1 MTEKSIAIVGAGAFG
16 GWTAWNLQ
24 QRGAKVTLFDA
35 WGPGHSRASS
45 GGETRLIRG
54 NYGQDRIYVEW
65 VVRALGLWKEFD
77 QRWDIPLYHKTGL
90 LWMFVGEDD
99 YAKLSIPVIEEFGLK
114 VDQLSNGDAKER
126 YPQVNFDD
134 VQSIYIEQEAGYLK
148 AREACRVV
156 CQKFQE
162 AGGTYQQL
170 AVKPGFN
177 DRGEIEHLNLSNGE
191 KLVADE
197 YVFACGPW
205 LPELFPDV
213 IGSGISISRQEVYYF
228 GTPAGVESFDA
239 GKFPAWLNFDEP
251 LHYGVPA
258 VDRRGFKICNDSR
271 GESMHPTHDSRVPSG
286 EGIEKA
292 RQFLGQPVPS
302 TERCPVGRITSLPIQ
317 QQSRWAFGDRP
328 TSPLSKSMDHWWRIG
343 TQLQIGASS
352 GGACSIVRTWS
363 NKSTFDVFPR
373 TLSRHFPARI
383 STFHKLVGCRN
394 VKTACYCVAPQVI
407 WSQADSKSSS
417 KVKVVN
423 MIRSL
428 IALLLISST
437 TLIAHAEEGKHLF
450 ILSGQSNM
458 AGLKPEESFIPTVEK
473 KFGKE
478 NVIVIKDAQGRPTHS
493 SLVQKLETS
502 RRGPA
507 GSER

>member
-1 MTEKSIAIVGAGAFG
+1 
-16 GWTAWNLQ
+16 
-24 QRGAKVTLFDA
+24 
-35 WGPGHSRASS
+35 
-45 GGETRLIRG
+45 
-54 NYGQDRIYVEW
+54 VEW

-292 RQFLGQPVPS
+292 RQFLGHRFPQLKDAPLV
-302 TERCPVGRITSLPIQ
+302 E
-317 QQSRWAFGDRP
+317 SRVCQYSNSPDGHLVIDRHP
-328 TSPLSKSMDHWWRIG
+328 LSANLWIIGGGSGHSFKLGPALGEHAASCVLGATSPH
-343 TQLQIGASS
+343 
-352 GGACSIVRTWS
+352 
-363 NKSTFDVFPR
+363 STFS
-373 TLSRHFPARI
+373 LARLADTSQQGSQH
-383 STFHKLVGCRN
+383 STSWL
-394 VKTACYCVAPQVI
+394 
-407 WSQADSKSSS
+407 D
-417 KVKVVN
+417 
-423 MIRSL
+423 
-428 IALLLISST
+428 
-437 TLIAHAEEGKHLF
+437 AE
-450 ILSGQSNM
+450 M
-458 AGLKPEESFIPTVEK
+458 
-473 KFGKE
+473 
-478 NVIVIKDAQGRPTHS
+478 
-493 SLVQKLETS
+493 
-502 RRGPA
+502 
-507 GSER
+507 

>member
-54 NYGQDRIYVEW
+54 IYGQDRIYVEW

-271 GESMHPTHDSRVPSG
+271 GESMHPTHDSRVPSE

-292 RQFLGQPVPS
+292 RQFLGHRFPQLKDAPLV
-302 TERCPVGRITSLPIQ
+302 E
-317 QQSRWAFGDRP
+317 SRVCQYSNSPDGHLVIDRHP
-328 TSPLSKSMDHWWRIG
+328 HSSNLWIIGGGSGHSFKLGPALGEHAASCVLGTTSPHSMFSLARLTDTSPQGSQHS
-343 TQLQIGASS
+343 QL
-352 GGACSIVRTWS
+352 
-363 NKSTFDVFPR
+363 
-373 TLSRHFPARI
+373 
-383 STFHKLVGCRN
+383 
-394 VKTACYCVAPQVI
+394 
-407 WSQADSKSSS
+407 
-417 KVKVVN
+417 
-423 MIRSL
+423 
-428 IALLLISST
+428 
-437 TLIAHAEEGKHLF
+437 E
-450 ILSGQSNM
+450 
-458 AGLKPEESFIPTVEK
+458 
-473 KFGKE
+473 
-478 NVIVIKDAQGRPTHS
+478 
-493 SLVQKLETS
+493 
-502 RRGPA
+502 
-507 GSER
+507 